1 MNSQFKLWFAA
12 AALAVTAA
20 APATAKT
27 ISPDEA
33 LARLRTEDTPGVV
46 GMPASQA
53 SQMKLAY
60 TMRTASGI
68 DRPAIYVFSNGNA
81 PGFCITPADDAFP
94 ALLGFSATSSF
105 DSTNI
110 SPEFKWWLSQYESE
124 MEWMKA
130 NGMTYEA
137 PADDS
142 LGAAINPLMT
152 TLWNQNQPFND
163 LTPTINGVHTMTGCG
178 ATAMAQ
184 VIKYHNYPAK
194 AKGYITYKWENEK
207 KNLSLN
213 LATVPLDWD
222 NMIDNYNYSYTP
234 EQGTAVANLMKACGY
249 SLSMNYGL
257 YASGASSYAFADAL
271 RKYFDYDPA
280 AHSINRNFMSLMEWE
295 RSIYAEIAAK
305 RPVIITGQSP
315 SGGHAFVC
323 DGYQGNHFFH
333 INWGWGGY
341 QDGYFL
347 LSMLNPAS
355 GGIGGSAGGYNSLQ
369 TAVLG
374 IKPNAGGK
382 LAPAEVYCNG
392 DFGYGGVDESDGSLQ
407 FVATYENGGYF
418 YNLSSQ
424 TFVGNVGII
433 VEQQNGK
440 SVDYPY
446 DFEATLK
453 PGEGVGYIPVA
464 SGNKPAAGKY
474 NIYPAYRTGTTGALS
489 KMPVREGCNPYIV
502 MTVDDAGKVTFANA
516 PVQTESPEI
525 KVVSFTVKDQTV
537 YSKYPVSV
545 NVGVQNLS
553 KATAYTGAIFMQLV
567 KDNQV
572 EATRELYAALWPE
585 ETFNVQGAVIFSVE
599 AGEYE
604 VRFTDNR
611 GNQIGSG
618 YNMTIVDGK
627 PSDLYSHVKIMGIWP
642 TEFQADNEYTLRAQ
656 IFNDYAA
663 DIIIPVTIRITDT
676 NGSTVREF
684 TINRMEF
691 PASSNLTYEING
703 FPTSF
708 GKGKFFMSFLNET
721 HELSEPFEITV
732 GDPATAISLG
742 KSEVEIEIEKS
753 YTFTPEITPADAVV
767 NLTWKSSNPNVATVN
782 GNGTVL
788 ALKKGT
794 AEITVTDSYSNLSA
808 KCTVKVIDNASV
820 SAIESEGAV
829 ILSVTD
835 AAGNAVA
842 DVRTAAELRDLPA
855 GIYIVRTDKGTYK
868 VVR

>member
-1 MNSQFKLWFAA
+1 MNSHSRLWLAA
-12 AALAVTAA
+12 AALSAMAAV
-20 APATAKT
+20 PATAKT

-68 DRPAIYVFSNGNA
+68 DRPAIYVFSNGKA
-81 PGFCITPADDAFP
+81 PGFCITPADDTFP

-105 DSTNI
+105 DAANI
-110 SPEFKWWLSQYESE
+110 SPELKWWLSQYESE
-124 MEWMKA
+124 MEWMNA

-142 LGAAINPLMT
+142 LGAAVNPLMT

-194 AKGYITYKWENEK
+194 AQGFINYEWENEK
-207 KNLSLN
+207 KHLSLN
-213 LATVPLDWD
+213 FSSVPLDWN
-222 NMIDNYNYSYTP
+222 NMIDNYNYSYTA

-249 SLSMNYGL
+249 SLRMNYGL
-257 YASGASSYAFADAL
+257 QASGASSYAFAEAL

-280 AHSINRNFMSLMEWE
+280 VHSINRNFMSLIDWE
-295 RSIYAEIAAK
+295 RSIYSEIAAR

-323 DGYQGNHFFH
+323 DGYQGDHYFH

-374 IKPNAGGK
+374 IKPNAGG
-382 LAPAEVYCNG
+382 AISPAEIYCNG
-392 DFGYGGVDESDGSLQ
+392 NFGYAGPDKSDGDLQ

-424 TFVGNVGII
+424 TFIGNVGII
-433 VEQQNGK
+433 VEPEGGTP
-440 SVDYPY
+440 VDYPY
-446 DFEATLK
+446 NYEATLE
-453 PGEGVGYIPVA
+453 PGEGVGYIPVTP
-464 SGNKPAAGKY
+464 GDKPAAGKY
-474 NIYPAYRTGTTGALS
+474 NIYPAYRQGTTGPLS

-516 PVQTESPEI
+516 PVQTEYPEI

-537 YSKYPVSV
+537 YRKYPVSV
-545 NVGVQNLS
+545 SVGIQNLS
-553 KATAYTGAIFMQLV
+553 KTTAYSGPIYMQLF
-567 KDNQV
+567 KDNQLQ
-572 EATRELYAALWPE
+572 ATRELFASVWPD
-585 ETFNVQGAVIFSVE
+585 ETFNVQGAVVFSAE

-604 VRFTDNR
+604 VRFTNDR
-611 GNQIGSG
+611 GTEIGSG
-618 YNMTIVDGK
+618 YTMTIADGK
-627 PSDLYSHVKIMGIWP
+627 PSDLYSHVKILGIWP
-642 TEFQADNEYTLRAQ
+642 TEFQADDEYTLRAQ

-663 DIIIPVTIRITDT
+663 DIIIPVTIRIKDT

-691 PASSNLTYEING
+691 PASSNLTYTING
-703 FPTSF
+703 FPTTF

-767 NLTWKSSNPNVATVN
+767 DLTWKSSDPDVATVN

-835 AAGNAVA
+835 AAGNTVA

-868 VVR
+868 IVR